1 MSVKVI
7 SKKSMTNIRET
18 INKPKGKE
26 GLRPYISTGSDLLD
40 MVVGG
45 GIGMGFPAGRIVN
58 IVGDKSSGKTFI
70 ACELI
75 AAAYNK
81 YKKKLKWEYDDC
93 ESGFGFNTQALYGIE
108 IMPEKA
114 SDRHHSDTVED
125 LYCNIRSFKEK
136 LKAGELG
143 IYVVDSLDG
152 LSSEEGE
159 KLANERYN
167 AYQKE
172 KEFKQGSYKM
182 GKAKYLSQEFFPQLA
197 DELEDKNI
205 LLVIVSQV
213 RENIDPMSFEK
224 YTRTGGKAMDF
235 YCYTVLWLAQV
246 GKVTQKGRV
255 TAVRVKVR
263 TTKSKTPRPYR
274 EAYVSLIFDYGL
286 DNISSNIDFL
296 FDFLTPTG
304 QIKKDA
310 KASWSGNQQLTLD
323 NLHGF
328 MKQFWP
334 DKTYLTTITR
344 ASLVKLIEG
353 EGGDKVNSQFE
364 SEFMGDMKR
373 AELISMVESADLESE
388 LTKRTVAKWEMIEA
402 SIKTNRKRKYAD
414 SK

>member
-1 MSVKVI
+1 
-7 SKKSMTNIRET
+7 
-18 INKPKGKE
+18 
-26 GLRPYISTGSDLLD
+26 
-40 MVVGG
+40 
-45 GIGMGFPAGRIVN
+45 
-58 IVGDKSSGKTFI
+58 
-70 ACELI
+70 
-75 AAAYNK
+75 
-81 YKKKLKWEYDDC
+81 
-93 ESGFGFNTQALYGIE
+93 
-108 IMPEKA
+108 
-114 SDRHHSDTVED
+114 
-125 LYCNIRSFKEK
+125 
-136 LKAGELG
+136 
-143 IYVVDSLDG
+143 
-152 LSSEEGE
+152 
-159 KLANERYN
+159 
-167 AYQKE
+167 
-172 KEFKQGSYKM
+172 
-182 GKAKYLSQEFFPQLA
+182 
-197 DELEDKNI
+197 
-205 LLVIVSQV
+205 
-213 RENIDPMSFEK
+213 
-224 YTRTGGKAMDF
+224 MDF